1 MSSHTVQNARLSTV
15 DTDDQWLQTYYLL
28 RAAVAG
34 LWVAAA
40 FIVGTQVS
48 AVAAALLLIYPA
60 WDALANFIDAQ
71 RAGGLTRNPT
81 QTLNAAV
88 SLLTMVAVAI
98 GLAVSMN
105 AVLGV
110 FGVWASLSGLFQL
123 ATGVRRWKGH
133 GAQWAMILSG
143 AQSALVGVTFLK
155 QANAPEVPGIAD
167 IAPYAAFGALYFLI
181 SAVWLLVTEARRRL
195 PA

>member
-1 MSSHTVQNARLSTV
+1 MASHTIQHPRPSTAV
-15 DTDDQWLQTYYLL
+15 TDDQWLQTYYLL

-34 LWVAAA
+34 VWVAAA

-48 AVAAALLLIYPA
+48 TVAAVLLLIYPA
-60 WDALANFIDAQ
+60 WDAVANYIDAQ
-71 RAGGLTRNPT
+71 RTGGLTQNPT
-81 QTLNAAV
+81 QSLNVAV
-88 SLLTMVAVAI
+88 SLLTTVAVAI
-98 GLAVSMN
+98 GLAMSMN

-110 FGVWASLSGLFQL
+110 FGVWASLSGIFQL

-181 SAVWLLVTEARRRL
+181 SAVWLLVAEARRRL